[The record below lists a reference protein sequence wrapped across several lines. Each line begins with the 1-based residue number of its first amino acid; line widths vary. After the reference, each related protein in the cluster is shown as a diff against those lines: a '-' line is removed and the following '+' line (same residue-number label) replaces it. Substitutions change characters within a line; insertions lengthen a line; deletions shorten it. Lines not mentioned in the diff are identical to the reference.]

1 MKNKILM
8 ISTFFLSFV
17 ILISS
22 VNAAQELTCTY
33 EDASEPNDS
42 LGIVYKKRII
52 QYEDGTIKYQYFAD
66 SGIAVSHL
74 YNWKNSDNPNT
85 SFKDTSAYDK
95 NSGLKE
101 CPQCVTWKNNYNK
114 PDNDKFHFKDA
125 NKEGNCNGEFLDPK
139 YAKLEKQENTALSD
153 DESCKEFEHK
163 DQVEGNWLSVCEYN
177 NGDNKTY
184 LYFNNTTYT
193 IQYKDDSKTVNSCIV
208 YSELN
213 KVYEKN
219 KNQCPAFL
227 YYQSKDDKISY
238 YLNDP
243 IKGSKMQLQYQ
254 TDYDESGNV
263 IKDRDNIKTNTDPE
277 PTSCEDLFSD
287 ELIEKIN
294 KVMNII
300 RIAVPIILVVFG
312 MTDFLRATFSDSE
325 DNMKK
330 DRDRFIKRILAAI
343 IVFLVPIFVDLVLR
357 VSNVVW
363 SNINPDTC
371 IK

>member
-1 MKNKILM
+1 MPRRSCNIMKNKILM

-125 NKEGNCNGEFLDPK
+125 NKEGNCKVNNLRR
-139 YAKLEKQENTALSD
+139 
-153 DESCKEFEHK
+153 SCR
-163 DQVEGNWLSVCEYN
+163 GY
-177 NGDNKTY
+177 
-184 LYFNNTTYT
+184 
-193 IQYKDDSKTVNSCIV
+193 
-208 YSELN
+208 
-213 KVYEKN
+213 
-219 KNQCPAFL
+219 
-227 YYQSKDDKISY
+227 
-238 YLNDP
+238 
-243 IKGSKMQLQYQ
+243 
-254 TDYDESGNV
+254 
-263 IKDRDNIKTNTDPE
+263 
-277 PTSCEDLFSD
+277 PT
-287 ELIEKIN
+287 
-294 KVMNII
+294 
-300 RIAVPIILVVFG
+300 IILG
-312 MTDFLRATFSDSE
+312 HIPARA
-325 DNMKK
+325 
-330 DRDRFIKRILAAI
+330 
-343 IVFLVPIFVDLVLR
+343 IFHIPLG
-357 VSNVVW
+357 
-363 SNINPDTC
+363 IN
-371 IK
+371 